1 MAQAELAVQLRETAG
16 KGVARKLR
24 ADELIP
30 AVFYGAGDETV
41 SLTLKPADLRKLIL
55 AAPSSNF
62 LLKLKIGDKIEP
74 AMLKDYQVHP
84 LSRRIL
90 HADFLRVEANKPL
103 TIEVAIE
110 YTGEPVGMAQG
121 GLFEVKQYFLMVTGL
136 PANLPEKLEADVSGM
151 DIGDQFK
158 LSDLNLPDGITTAD
172 DPETVLAAVAM
183 PSMGLGEEGEGGEGE
198 EGEEG
203 EETAEGAEGDEE

>member
-62 LLKLKIGDKIEP
+62 LLKLKMGDKIEP

-84 LSRRIL
+84 LTRRIL

-110 YTGEPVGMAQG
+110 YIGDPVGVAQG
-121 GLFEVKQYFLMVTGL
+121 GLFEVKQYILNVTGL
-136 PANLPEKLEADVSGM
+136 PADLPEKLTADVSEM

-158 LSDLNLPDGITTAD
+158 LEDLNLPEGITTD
-172 DPETVLAAVAM
+172 EDSETVLAAVAVPTM
-183 PSMGLGEEGEGGEGE
+183 AIEEEAEGE

-203 EETAEGAEGDEE
+203 EESAEGAESAEE